1 MTNYEKLKETLKG
14 LIKLSENQ
22 EVEIKL
28 SEIILKDGMKLFTP
42 AEVIEVGVEIFKLDE
57 NGNQLVADNGEYE
70 DADGKI
76 IVVMDGKVAEIKE
89 AMEDPNEVET
99 PVEEAM
105 EVVNTEVALESNIET
120 RLTDLEGKFSK
131 ILELLDKSIKESE
144 VMMSKVEEL
153 EKSPSEDSLELKP
166 KAFDFYSE
174 KRAHSKSAQEE
185 ILKLR
190 AKIKNIK

>member
-14 LIKLSENQ
+14 LIKLSETS

-28 SEIILKDGMKLFTP
+28 SEIELKDGVKLFTP
-42 AEVIEVGVEIFKLDE
+42 AEKVDVGVEIYKLDE
-57 NGNQLVADNGEYE
+57 NGNQLVADNGEYVTM
-70 DADGKI
+70 DGLV

-89 AMEDPNEVET
+89 AEVDPNEVET

-105 EVVNTEVALESNIET
+105 EETSEVALESNIEA

-144 VMMSKVEEL
+144 VVMSKVEEL

-174 KRAHSKSAQEE
+174 KRANSKLAQEE